1 MKAKE
6 QNLIMQAAYDLID
19 FCGGELTMADVK
31 KFWQVRS
38 DEYNVDN
45 HIKNLILQTA
55 LTTLTFK

>member
-6 QNLIMQAAYDLID
+6 QNLIMQAALDLID